1 MKRIFVF
8 LFLGLMALTL
18 VGCNGKKSEV
28 EKIIDEAQKMTLTEL
43 MEKAYEESKDKTFYG
58 VGNSSRGKAAG
69 ETFVAM
75 MKEKYSDYNG
85 KIEWSQPKDNNIF
98 AQLENDTKSANPQM
112 SMTLIQ
118 DGSQIKSKMI
128 DTGVLLNFI
137 PKEWKEAKGTSVKDN
152 GEPLAL
158 QTLSKVFMFNHLD
171 ESKVYSNV
179 WHFVAK
185 GEKPMFM
192 GLQSEPIGYNAL
204 MMLTNDKYIPLVKG
218 AFDALTATEK
228 AYFQPE
234 VDALKAKAKELKLGA
249 DAEYS
254 LAWIKLWINQM
265 QVETDDGPI
274 SQELVKNSAAG
285 KTGLLV
291 FSKLRSIQETDEVS
305 AANVTVAAYQENY
318 VGFGGYAYK
327 HYLQITK
334 NSPLPWTA
342 AAFITYMVT
351 QTEGFHPWGK
361 DPGGYSSNPNINQDH
376 SKNGYVDGVNKFP
389 SKNDKGET
397 WWLGLEAGQGRL
409 VVEDPTYAAS
419 VAFTVGSWI
428 ETLKGFK

>member
-8 LFLGLMALTL
+8 LFLGLMALAL

-28 EKIIDEAQKMTLTEL
+28 EKIIEEAQNMTLTEL
-43 MEKAYEESKDKTFYG
+43 MAKAYEESKDKTFYG

-98 AQLENDTKSANPQM
+98 TQLEQDSKSANPQM

-118 DGSQIKSKMI
+118 DGAQIKAKMI

-137 PKEWKEAKGTSVKDN
+137 PKEWKEANGTSVKDN

-171 ESKVYSNV
+171 DSKVYSNV
-179 WHFVAK
+179 WHFVAE

-204 MMLTNDKYIPLVKG
+204 MMLTNEKYIPLVKG
-218 AFDALTATEK
+218 AFDALTETEK

-234 VDALKAKAKELKLGA
+234 VTALKAKA
-249 DAEYS
+249 
-254 LAWIKLWINQM
+254 Q
-265 QVETDDGPI
+265 
-274 SQELVKNSAAG
+274 
-285 KTGLLV
+285 
-291 FSKLRSIQETDEVS
+291 
-305 AANVTVAAYQENY
+305 
-318 VGFGGYAYK
+318 
-327 HYLQITK
+327 
-334 NSPLPWTA
+334 
-342 AAFITYMVT
+342 
-351 QTEGFHPWGK
+351 
-361 DPGGYSSNPNINQDH
+361 
-376 SKNGYVDGVNKFP
+376 
-389 SKNDKGET
+389 
-397 WWLGLEAGQGRL
+397 
-409 VVEDPTYAAS
+409 
-419 VAFTVGSWI
+419 
-428 ETLKGFK
+428 